1 MSKLASI
8 TVLTTLIIIAS
19 AFMLEASAQ
28 DDDDPWIRVYDKNG
42 NLCDLFYFGDTINVT
57 AYCATQ
63 YLPFQITITAPNGTV
78 VYTKTGINTQTWT
91 AKFSNMTDALGDW
104 MVELLGTG
112 GIKPTKGYACGTYL
126 VIPQVPL
133 GVITA
138 LSACLTGYGLKKIHR
153 RKACKEKE

>member
-1 MSKLASI
+1 MNKSVSVIVLAFLAIS
-8 TVLTTLIIIAS
+8 LAIALS
-19 AFMLEASAQ
+19 PKAYAEP
-28 DDDDPWIRVYDKNG
+28 PWIRVYDKNG
-42 NLCDLFYFGDTINVT
+42 KLCDVFYPGDLINIT
-57 AYCATQ
+57 AFCDIQ
-63 YLPFQITITAPNGTV
+63 YLPFTLNITAPNGTV

-112 GIKPTKGYACGTYL
+112 GIKYVKGYASGTYL

-138 LSACLTGYGLKKIHR
+138 LSACLAGYGLKKV
-153 RKACKEKE
+153 RKKR

>member
-78 VYTKTGINTQTWT
+78 VYTKTGINTQTWR
-91 AKFSNMTDALGDW
+91 AEFSNMTDALGDW
-104 MVELLGTG
+104 MVEILGTE
-112 GIKPTKGYACGTYL
+112 GIKYVKGYASGTYL
-126 VIPQVPL
+126 VIPQAPL
-133 GVITA
+133 GIIST
-138 LSACLTGYGLKKIHR
+138 LSACLAAFELALIR
-153 RKACKEKE
+153 RKHR